1 MFMMRKLP
9 RKLARHLETLVP
21 YLNNTSEETIF
32 RNNRIKKQ
40 HEAMKLQNE
49 EPMLSKTLINKLNRP
64 PVSA

>member
-1 MFMMRKLP
+1 MFIMRKLP
-9 RKLARHLETLVP
+9 RKLARHLEMLVP
-21 YLNNTSEETIF
+21 YLNNPSEETIF
-32 RNNRIKKQ
+32 RSNRIKKQ